1 MIITGTIEY
10 NNNGSLSEKKV
21 NIDTAKKNSNVSRD
35 VYDAVAFALYGK
47 TVFQEIVRPEKGVP
61 MIALQITRNGKS
73 VRIVRQ
79 PQYIRETALGSTY
92 LTKGL
97 FSLAT
102 EEMQYDSLSAEKY
115 YEMIKDYIDMSY
127 EDFSKYCK

>member
-1 MIITGTIEY
+1 MLIFGTIEY
-10 NNNGSLSEKKV
+10 NNNGNISEERLK
-21 NIDTAKKNSNVSRD
+21 IDTANTDSSVSKD

-47 TVFQEIVRPEKGVP
+47 TVFQEIVRLDKGVP

>member
-1 MIITGTIEY
+1 MLIFGTIEY
-10 NNNGSLSEKKV
+10 NNNGNISEERLK
-21 NIDTAKKNSNVSRD
+21 IDTANTDSSVSKD

-61 MIALQITRNGKS
+61 MIALQITCNGES

>member
-1 MIITGTIEY
+1 MLIVGTIEY
-10 NNNGSLSEKKV
+10 NNNGNISEEKLR
-21 NIDTAKKNSNVSRD
+21 IDTANSDSSVSKD

-47 TVFQEIVRPEKGVP
+47 TVFEEIVRPEKGVP
-61 MIALQITRNGKS
+61 MIALQITCNGKS

-79 PQYIRETALGSTY
+79 PHYVREAALGSAY
-92 LTKGL
+92 LTEEL

-127 EDFSKYCK
+127 EDFAKYCK